1 MKVNEIFSK
10 MKEIAPLE
18 LCEDWDNSG
27 LLINM
32 ENDVHKVLL
41 VLDVTHET
49 IDRAKRENCE
59 MIISHHP
66 VIFRGIKKMNK
77 RDIVTRLIQN
87 NISVISMHTNLD
99 AADGGVNDALAR
111 KLGVVNVEH
120 FTNIGRMGE
129 IKPVMISDFAN
140 IISKELNTH
149 VKFVDTQKIV
159 KRVALIGGSAG
170 GYWKDAMKASC
181 DVFITGEA
189 SHHDGCDAM
198 AAGMGLIVAG
208 HYSTEVIVLEPLKEK
223 LMKLLP
229 ECKFI
234 VEKGKDPYV
243 FTE

>member
-49 IDRAKRENCE
+49 IDRAERENCE

-120 FTNIGRMGE
+120 FANIGRMGE
-129 IKPVMISDFAN
+129 IKPAMISDFAN
-140 IISKELNTH
+140 IVSKELNAH
-149 VKFVDTQKIV
+149 VKFVDTQKIA

-170 GYWKDAMKASC
+170 GYWKDAMKAGC

-208 HYSTEVIVLEPLKEK
+208 HYSTEVIVLESLKEK

-229 ECKFI
+229 ECKFV